1 MFHLFRSFPWVLQP
15 SKEQRLA
22 SSIGVIGGTGPEGK
36 GLAARFARAGL
47 EVVIGS
53 RSPERGE
60 DAALDVRDT
69 AGGKVRGGT
78 NAEAAAAD
86 VIVVTLPY
94 SGQAETL
101 EALRDKIGD
110 KVVVSTVV
118 PMQFAAGKVTMLQ
131 VEDGSAA
138 EEIQRI
144 LPQARVV
151 GAFQNLAA
159 RKLFDIDHELDG
171 DVIVCS
177 DDKDA
182 LRQVIWLAEQIP
194 GLRGVNGGP
203 LAASR
208 YVEGITTLLVHI
220 NRNYKTESHVKIVGV

>member
-1 MFHLFRSFPWVLQP
+1 
-15 SKEQRLA
+15 LA

-47 EVVIGS
+47 EVIIGS
-53 RSPERGE
+53 RSAERGAE
-60 DAALDVRDT
+60 AAADVREI
-69 AGGKVRGGT
+69 AGGSVRGGT
-78 NAEAAAAD
+78 NADAAAAD

-101 EALRDKIGD
+101 EALRDAIGD
-110 KVVVSTVV
+110 KILVSTVV
-118 PMQFAAGKVTMLQ
+118 PMQFAAGKVTMVQL
-131 VEDGSAA
+131 EDGSAA
-138 EEIQRI
+138 EETQRI
-144 LPQARVV
+144 LPRARVV

-159 RKLFDIDHELDG
+159 RKLFAVDQALEG

-203 LAASR
+203 LASSR

-220 NRNYKTESHVKIVGV
+220 NRNYKAETGVRIVGV